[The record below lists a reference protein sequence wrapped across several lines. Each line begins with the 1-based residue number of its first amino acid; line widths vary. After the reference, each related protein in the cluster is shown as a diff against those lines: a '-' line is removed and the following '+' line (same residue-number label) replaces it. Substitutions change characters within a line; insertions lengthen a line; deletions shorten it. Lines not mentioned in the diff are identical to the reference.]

1 MHQKHQSEAVF
12 TAEWW
17 PLFTRANFLMH
28 CLSLVS
34 RGPGPAEHIFGGQ
47 SSGWRQRHNWWQL
60 NRINNSQL
68 LYWAL
73 WGGMLVQ
80 YFIRSPGSWDTSQ
93 TLIETRISFFW
104 NVLPFLSRVTIS
116 QYHSIAHITGLLLNF
131 DIDIVT
137 NSTHTNTISLFH
149 NCNLE
154 FILWSWG
161 KGKGKGST

>member
-34 RGPGPAEHIFGGQ
+34 CGPGPGRAHLRGPEQ
-47 SSGWRQRHNWWQL
+47 WRQRHNWWQL

-80 YFIRSPGSWDTSQ
+80 YFIRSPSSWDTSQ

-104 NVLPFLSRVTIS
+104 NVLAHSCHASQYHNITIS
-116 QYHSIAHITGLLLNF
+116 QHRSHHRAYAKFWHRCCDECTTFYQHY
-131 DIDIVT
+131 
-137 NSTHTNTISLFH
+137 
-149 NCNLE
+149 
-154 FILWSWG
+154 W
-161 KGKGKGST
+161 

>member
-34 RGPGPAEHIFGGQ
+34 CGPGPGRAHLRGPEQ
-47 SSGWRQRHNWWQL
+47 WRQRHNWWQL

-80 YFIRSPGSWDTSQ
+80 YFIRSPSSWDTSQ

-116 QYHSIAHITGLLLNF
+116 QYHSIAHITELLLNF
-131 DIDIVT
+131 DIDVVT

-154 FILWSWG
+154 FILL
-161 KGKGKGST
+161 K